1 MKIIPY
7 LLSLI
12 IYIAKYANETSG
24 KKSKISQVKAFK
36 NFKSL
41 KRMLKAISAT
51 QTAAAIIE
59 EIGTQDHQEKWEFS
73 YYDRKFSLIGGQL
86 NSFNKNLNE
95 ISNYIDQIDQRIS
108 SNKWSTIA
116 TSTLAF
122 ICILG
127 SFILGI
133 MLLKRTNNNSYQKRM
148 ENLLKVVKA
157 TREEAQQRLNVLNA
171 RQDLEQMQNSNNE
184 IRQGINSLQSNA

>member
-1 MKIIPY
+1 
-7 LLSLI
+7 
-12 IYIAKYANETSG
+12 
-24 KKSKISQVKAFK
+24 
-36 NFKSL
+36 
-41 KRMLKAISAT
+41 MLKPISAT

-116 TSTLAF
+116 TSPLAF
-122 ICILG
+122 LCILG
-127 SFILGI
+127 SFILG
-133 MLLKRTNNNSYQKRM
+133 MVLLKKQTIHPTKKEWKTS
-148 ENLLKVVKA
+148 
-157 TREEAQQRLNVLNA
+157 
-171 RQDLEQMQNSNNE
+171 
-184 IRQGINSLQSNA
+184 

>member
-1 MKIIPY
+1 MKIFPY
-7 LLSLI
+7 ILALT
-12 IYIAKYANETSG
+12 IYLVAYANEPSG
-24 KKSKISQVKAFK
+24 KKSMISQVKNFK
-36 NFKSL
+36 NFKSI

-51 QTAAAIIE
+51 QTAATIIE
-59 EIGTQDHQEKWEFS
+59 EIGSNDHHEKWEFS
-73 YYDRKFSLIGGQL
+73 YYDRKFSLIGDQL

-95 ISNYIDQIDQRIS
+95 ISNYIDQIDQKIS
-108 SNKWSTIA
+108 SNKWNTIA
-116 TSTLAF
+116 TSTVAF
-122 ICILG
+122 ICIFG

-133 MLLKRTNNNSYQKRM
+133 MLLRRTNNNSYQKRM

-184 IRQGINSLQSNA
+184 IRQGIN

>member
-1 MKIIPY
+1 
-7 LLSLI
+7 
-12 IYIAKYANETSG
+12 
-24 KKSKISQVKAFK
+24 
-36 NFKSL
+36 
-41 KRMLKAISAT
+41 MLKAISAT

-59 EIGTQDHQEKWEFS
+59 EIGNQDHQEKQEFS

-127 SFILGI
+127 SFILV
-133 MLLKRTNNNSYQKRM
+133 MVLLKRTNNSSYQKRM
-148 ENLLKVVKA
+148 NNLLLIIKA
-157 TREEAQQRLNVLNA
+157 TREECQQILNVLNA

-184 IRQGINSLQSNA
+184 IQQGIDSLQMTIQNA